1 MDMTYYLFAI
11 LGFLSVALFL
21 EGAYLAWNAYRGPEA
36 SRIERRLASLTSEG
50 RGPARPAK
58 PSLLTELPSKSDLL
72 KMLPK
77 AEQVDQL
84 LRQAGL
90 TWKLQDFFVLTLVCI
105 AVAIVATV
113 LLAAPLAVTVGAAV
127 VAGLLPLWR
136 VRRVRRLRLT
146 HIERVLPDAMDL
158 MARAMVAGHAF
169 PSAVKMVADEMPG
182 PVSEEFRIVFDE
194 INYGIDVPEALT
206 NLVKR
211 VPSDD
216 LRYFVISVLIQRETG
231 GNLGELLGTLSALIR
246 ARLKLLGTVRVL
258 SAEGRLSAIILVI
271 LPFVLAAVLN
281 LVNPGFLSVLWTD
294 EVGKYVVA
302 GALGAMA
309 VGVLWIR
316 KIVRIHV

>member
-1 MDMTYYLFAI
+1 MDITYYLFAI

-36 SRIERRLASLTSEG
+36 SRIERRLASLASDG
-50 RGPARPAK
+50 RGAHRSAK
-58 PSLLTELPSKSDLL
+58 PSLLTELPTKSELL
-72 KMLPK
+72 KLLP
-77 AEQVDQL
+77 QVDQVEQL

-90 TWKLQDFFVLTLVCI
+90 TWKVQDFFVLTLVCVAL
-105 AVAIVATV
+105 AVVATV
-113 LLAAPLAVTVGAAV
+113 LLQLPLLAIIGAGAVAA
-127 VAGLLPLWR
+127 LLPLWR
-136 VRRVRRLRLT
+136 VRRVRRNRLT
-146 HIERVLPDAMDL
+146 NIERVLPDAMDL
-158 MARAMVAGHAF
+158 MARAMIAGHAF
-169 PSAVKMVADEMPG
+169 PSAVKMVADEMPP
-182 PVSEEFRIVFDE
+182 PVSDEFRIVFDE

-216 LRYFVISVLIQRETG
+216 VRYFVISVLIQRETG

-271 LPFVLAAVLN
+271 LPFVLALVLN

-309 VGVLWIR
+309 VGILWIR